1 MELGGLQRGKDG
13 HRQQQD
19 RGDLG
24 PDEFALVDDEAPM
37 GVVARYIAHGPW
49 DQDQKTEED
58 GHALDV
64 HRPAHTEHPS
74 TGMRNTTPTEQ
85 DRGAHAAPP
94 VIRHPAPAHLVL
106 YASTK

>member
-1 MELGGLQRGKDG
+1 MASAGPHMELGGLQRGKDG

-49 DQDQKTEED
+49 DQDQKAEED

-64 HRPAHTEHPS
+64 HRPAHTQS
-74 TGMRNTTPTEQ
+74 T
-85 DRGAHAAPP
+85 H
-94 VIRHPAPAHLVL
+94 APA
-106 YASTK
+106 